1 MTMPKDRLRRL
12 FISQPKA
19 TSPVTAR
26 YATFAIRRGAGT
38 AASASGPC
46 PCQQESGKAG
56 LLALSGSVW
65 RGIVRIAVSTVL
77 FLRHVVDGMTGLT
90 SKTMRHLLLMRS
102 MLVIVGLEMFLLM
115 LGTFAIRRHEFFL
128 ISYTV
133 DPRGWLS
140 DNQRSPK

>member
-1 MTMPKDRLRRL
+1 
-12 FISQPKA
+12 
-19 TSPVTAR
+19 
-26 YATFAIRRGAGT
+26 
-38 AASASGPC
+38 
-46 PCQQESGKAG
+46 
-56 LLALSGSVW
+56 
-65 RGIVRIAVSTVL
+65 
-77 FLRHVVDGMTGLT
+77 MTGLT